1 MIVVEG
7 KRRRAM
13 DAAELAE
20 RRAAAGASRVVIDVG
35 TGDGR
40 FAYAFAGEHPDAF
53 VIGVDAIAE
62 RLDEVSAKAAR
73 KPAKGGR
80 PNVLFAR
87 VSAEAPPAEL
97 HGLADEV
104 HVLLPWGALLVG
116 TMLAEPAVM
125 EGLSSLAAPAGAD
138 LVVVFNAEVWED
150 STPHHMTELP
160 AVTVEYVQQTL
171 APAYEQFGIQLDDVH
186 EMNPDE
192 IKALPTTWA
201 RRLSHGRHPKFVLAA
216 GRIGV
221 GRLSRDESSPGT
233 P

>member
-7 KRRRAM
+7 KRRREM

-20 RRAAAGASRVVIDVG
+20 RMAAAGTSRVVVDVG

-40 FAYAFAGEHPDAF
+40 FAYAYAGEHPDAF
-53 VIGVDAIAE
+53 VVGVDAIAE
-62 RLDEVSAKAAR
+62 RLDEVSAKGAR

-80 PNVLFAR
+80 PNVLFVRA
-87 VSAEAPPAEL
+87 SAEGPPAEL
-97 HGLADEV
+97 RGRADEI

-125 EGLSSLAAPAGAD
+125 GGLASLAAPGGAE

-150 STPHHMTELP
+150 STPHHMTDLP
-160 AVTVEYVQQTL
+160 AVTVEYVHRTL
-171 APAYEQFGIQLDDVH
+171 APAYEQFGIRLSDAQ
-186 EMNPDE
+186 EMAPDE

-201 RRLSHGRHPKFVLAA
+201 RKLSHGRHPKFVLAR
-216 GRIGV
+216 GQVV
-221 GRLSRDESSPGT
+221 GGAPDSQR
-233 P
+233 